1 MMETIANLSTPIL
14 IVLGVGAFFF
24 MIRQVAKMYVKVSP
38 NEVAVVSGRKYRIVV
53 NEQPLVR
60 GYKTIKG
67 GGFFLIPFFEK
78 MESLS
83 LALITFQLEVKSA
96 PDLNG
101 ALVNVVAS
109 VNIRIRSEDEF
120 LALAIERFVG
130 RPMTEISDMAKQNLE
145 GNLRAIIGTL
155 SIEDLI
161 KDRAKLQSAV
171 MTNAGV
177 DLGKLGLSVE
187 LLTVKEVSDPRGYIE
202 AIGKKQTAEIVA
214 AATIGE
220 AEAKRESDTKSAQA
234 RQAGEIAVAKS
245 EQEISNAEMDRDKV
259 VAENKAI
266 VASANAR
273 VEINAQTAAAEA
285 TKALNEANVAAEVA
299 QAEAETTLQA
309 SLQKRNKAEQ
319 EATTIVIAEAQKQ
332 SKIIGAEADQEAAR
346 LQGEAERIKQE
357 KLGQGVQ
364 ARQIAEAIG
373 RKAIAEAVEA
383 EGAAN
388 AAAEKAMLLAKAEG
402 LKSQL
407 LAEAEGTLKKAQAFK
422 ELDEAGRFLMI
433 IEALPAVIEA
443 MGNAGSKILTPF
455 GEAIGQG
462 LGNVDEI
469 RLIDMGGGNGQA
481 GSGGKNVLG
490 QFMNVP
496 VETIFNVVQ
505 KAEASGMMPM
515 IKTMAKRFGFDVD
528 GFLGSLPKVVDSELE
543 KTDTQVADK
552 TKTAKPDVIV
562 ASPEDTVKPAVAPQP
577 VKAATA
583 KAEDP
588 VTTEGDTKQV

>member
-1 MMETIANLSTPIL
+1 METISGLMTPIL
-14 IVLGVGAFFF
+14 IVLGLAVFFYT
-24 MIRQVAKMYVKVSP
+24 IRQVAKLYVKVSP
-38 NEVAVVSGRKYRIVV
+38 NEVAVVSGRKYKIVV
-53 NEQPLVR
+53 NDKPLVR

-67 GGFFLIPFFEK
+67 GGFFLFPFFEK

-96 PDLNG
+96 PDKNG

-155 SIEDLI
+155 SIEELI
-161 KDRAKLQSAV
+161 KDRALLQSAV
-171 MTNAGV
+171 MANAGT

-202 AIGKKQTAEIVA
+202 AIGKKQTADIVA

-220 AEAKRESDTKSAQA
+220 AEAKQESDVKSAMA
-234 RQAGEIAVAKS
+234 RQAGQVAVAKS
-245 EQEISNAEMDRDKV
+245 QQEISNAEMDRDKKI
-259 VAENKAI
+259 AENAAI
-266 VASANAR
+266 VASANAKIQIDA
-273 VEINAQTAAAEA
+273 ETAAEEA
-285 TKALNEANVAAEVA
+285 KKKLNIAAVGAKKALAEEEVS
-299 QAEAETTLQA
+299 LQE

-319 EATTIVIAEAQKQ
+319 DATTIVTADAQKRA
-332 SKIIGAEADQEAAR
+332 KIIGAEANQEAAK
-346 LQGEAERIKQE
+346 LEGEASRIKQE
-357 KLGQGVQ
+357 KEGQGVQ
-364 ARQIAEAIG
+364 ARQTAESVG

-402 LKSQL
+402 VKANLLAEADGMKAKL

-422 ELDEAGRFLMI
+422 ELDDAGRFLMI
-433 IEALPAVIEA
+433 IEALPMVIEA
-443 MGNAGSKILTPF
+443 LGEAGSKILTPF
-455 GEAIGQG
+455 GDAIGKG
-462 LGNVDEI
+462 LGNIDELRI
-469 RLIDMGGGNGQA
+469 VDMGGSGGQA

-505 KAEASGMMPM
+505 KLEASGMMPM
-515 IKTMAKRFGFDVD
+515 VKGMAKKFGFDVD
-528 GFLGSLPKVVDSELE
+528 GFLASVPIVIENGEAAKEPGK
-543 KTDTQVADK
+543 QVA
-552 TKTAKPDVIV
+552 A
-562 ASPEDTVKPAVAPQP
+562 PAVAAKTEAAVAAP
-577 VKAATA
+577 VAVEKPAASEHKADEH
-583 KAEDP
+583 KSE
-588 VTTEGDTKQV
+588 